1 MIFLDTNVLIDV
13 IAPKQ
18 AWRDWSLAQIERLGG
33 DDLLMIDQIV
43 LAELASGFP
52 TLDEASRW
60 LADMGV
66 EVRLLDEA
74 AAFAG
79 GLAFRHYRRAGS
91 DRTSMLADFLIG
103 GHAQTLDATLLTRD
117 PVLYRRY
124 FPDLTLITPD
134 THP

>member
-13 IAPKQ
+13 IAPRQ
-18 AWRDWSLAQIERLGG
+18 AWREWSLAQIERLGG
-33 DDLLMIDQIV
+33 DDVLMIDQIV

-60 LADMGV
+60 LADMGI
-66 EVRLLDEA
+66 ELRLLDDA

-79 GLAFRHYRRAGS
+79 GLAFRRYRRAGS

-103 GHAQTLDATLLTRD
+103 GHAQMLGATLLTRD
-117 PVLYRRY
+117 PTIYRRY
-124 FPDLTLITPD
+124 FPDLLLITPE